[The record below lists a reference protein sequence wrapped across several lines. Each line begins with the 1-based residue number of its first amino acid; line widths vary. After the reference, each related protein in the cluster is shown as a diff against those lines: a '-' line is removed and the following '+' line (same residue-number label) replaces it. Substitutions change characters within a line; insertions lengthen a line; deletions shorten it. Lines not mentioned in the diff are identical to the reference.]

1 MPLSPTASPL
11 SRDTWTRAAIVLI
24 VGFAVLRITA
34 LAISPVSL
42 YQDESQYWVWS
53 RHFDWGYYSKPP
65 MIAWLISLSTG
76 LLGDSDFAIRLPATL
91 LHTGTAIFLMLGARQ
106 LWDERTGFWTAALY
120 LTMPGIWLSGFVI
133 STDAV
138 LFLAWSG
145 GLFALL
151 RLRAD
156 GSWGAAIG
164 LGFALGFGF
173 LSKYAM
179 IYFLVSTG
187 LAIIFDAPS
196 RRALLG
202 LRGAAALAIFLALL
216 APNLAWNAAND
227 FATVTHTAANANW
240 GGDLFHPGELFE
252 FLVAQPGVFGPITFG
267 VLLTLFGL
275 TIARFLRTD
284 PDQRLLVFYALP
296 PLAVV
301 AVQAFIS
308 RAHANW
314 AAATYVAGTL
324 LVIGF
329 LLRGAAWRRRALYGS
344 IGLHT
349 VIGLTA
355 VALAASPALVVAIGA
370 ENATKRIRAWDITA
384 AQIVAAAEADDY
396 AMIVFDDRNA
406 FHQMQRYAPQLEG
419 RMAMWLR
426 FSGPTN
432 HAEDIWP
439 LSGDQDGRLLVISN
453 RPREVPR
460 MREDF
465 ATFEAVGQL
474 AIPLDGLYT
483 RDFTLWEATGYQ
495 RVERDEAYEIRWQ
508 AFDASD
514 DAPAIRGYSGEGR

>member
-24 VGFAVLRITA
+24 VGCAVLRITA

-187 LAIIFDAPS
+187 LAISFDAPYIGWM
-196 RRALLG
+196 AQQTLG
-202 LRGAAALAIFLALL
+202 RNPLGHSGFDIASF
-216 APNLAWNAAND
+216 
-227 FATVTHTAANANW
+227 
-240 GGDLFHPGELFE
+240 GMGLFSC
-252 FLVAQPGVFGPITFG
+252 
-267 VLLTLFGL
+267 
-275 TIARFLRTD
+275 TD
-284 PDQRLLVFYALP
+284 KA
-296 PLAVV
+296 
-301 AVQAFIS
+301 
-308 RAHANW
+308 
-314 AAATYVAGTL
+314 
-324 LVIGF
+324 
-329 LLRGAAWRRRALYGS
+329 
-344 IGLHT
+344 
-349 VIGLTA
+349 
-355 VALAASPALVVAIGA
+355 
-370 ENATKRIRAWDITA
+370 
-384 AQIVAAAEADDY
+384 
-396 AMIVFDDRNA
+396 
-406 FHQMQRYAPQLEG
+406 QLEF
-419 RMAMWLR
+419 RMAMA
-426 FSGPTN
+426 GYEAPTN
-432 HAEDIWP
+432 HQMHHALADSVAQGHTLAWLLNHAEC
-439 LSGDQDGRLLVISN
+439 DQQG
-453 RPREVPR
+453 
-460 MREDF
+460 
-465 ATFEAVGQL
+465 
-474 AIPLDGLYT
+474 
-483 RDFTLWEATGYQ
+483 
-495 RVERDEAYEIRWQ
+495 
-508 AFDASD
+508 
-514 DAPAIRGYSGEGR
+514 

>member
-1 MPLSPTASPL
+1 MPESPTASPL
-11 SRDTWTRAAIVLI
+11 SRDTWTRAAIALI
-24 VGFAVLRITA
+24 IGFAVLRIIA

-91 LHTGTAIFLMLGARQ
+91 LHTGTAIFLMLSARQ
-106 LWDERTGFWTAALY
+106 LWDERSGFWAAALY
-120 LTMPGIWLSGFVI
+120 LTMPAIWVSGVVI

-145 GLFALL
+145 GLYALL

-156 GSWGAAIG
+156 GGWGAAAG
-164 LGFALGFGF
+164 LGLALGFGF

-179 IYFLVSTG
+179 IYFLVSTA
-187 LAIIFDAPS
+187 LAIVFDAPA

-202 LRGAAALAIFLALL
+202 LRGAATLAIFLALL
-216 APNLAWNAAND
+216 APNLAWNAAHD

-240 GGDLFHPGELFE
+240 GGELFHPGELFE
-252 FLVAQPGVFGPITFG
+252 FLIAQPGVFGPVTFG
-267 VLLTLFGL
+267 VLVTLFGL
-275 TIARFLRTD
+275 TLGKFLRAA
-284 PDQRLLVFYALP
+284 PDQRLLVLYALP

-324 LVIGF
+324 LVVGF
-329 LLRGAAWRRRALYGS
+329 LLRGATWRRWALFGS

-349 VIGLTA
+349 VIGLTIIT
-355 VALAASPALVVAIGA
+355 LAASPALVVAVGA
-370 ENATKRIRAWDITA
+370 ENATKRIRAWDVTA
-384 AQIVAAAEADDY
+384 EQIIAAAEADDY

-426 FSGPTN
+426 FAGPSN
-432 HAEDIWP
+432 HAEDVWP
-439 LSGDQDGRLLVISN
+439 LSEGQAGRLLVISN

-465 ATFEAVGQL
+465 DVFEPVGRL
-474 AIPLDGLYT
+474 AIPLDGTYT
-483 RDFTLWEATGYQ
+483 RDFTLWQAEGYQ

-508 AFDASD
+508 AHDEAD
-514 DAPAIRGYSGEGR
+514 RTTPLRGYSGEGR

>member
-1 MPLSPTASPL
+1 MPESFNASPL
-11 SRDTWTRAAIVLI
+11 SRDNWTRAAIVLI
-24 VGFAVLRITA
+24 AGFAVLRILA

-53 RHFDWGYYSKPP
+53 RQFDWGYYSKPP

-76 LLGDSDFAIRLPATL
+76 LFGDSDFAIRLPATL
-91 LHTGTAIFLMLGARQ
+91 LHTATATFLMLSARQ
-106 LWDERTGFWTAALY
+106 LWDERAGFWTAALY

-138 LFLAWSG
+138 LFVAWSG
-145 GLFALL
+145 GLYALL

-156 GSWGAAIG
+156 HGWGAAIG
-164 LGFALGFGF
+164 LGVALGFGF

-187 LAIIFDAPS
+187 LAILFDAPT
-196 RRALLG
+196 RQALLG

-252 FLVAQPGVFGPITFG
+252 FLAAQLGVFGPVTFG
-267 VLLTLFGL
+267 VLGTIFGL
-275 TIARFLRTD
+275 TIASFLRAD
-284 PDQRLLVFYALP
+284 PDQRLLVLYSVP

-324 LVIGF
+324 LVVGF
-329 LLRGAAWRRRALYGS
+329 LLRGATWRRWALYGS

-349 VIGLTA
+349 VIGIIA
-355 VALAASPALVVAIGA
+355 IALAASPALVVALGA
-370 ENATKRIRAWDITA
+370 ADATKRIRAWDVTA
-384 AQIVAAAEADDY
+384 EQILAAAESDDY

-426 FSGPTN
+426 YSGPTN
-432 HAEDIWP
+432 HAEDVWP
-439 LSGDQDGRLLVISN
+439 LSEDQAGRLLVISN

-460 MREDF
+460 LREDF
-465 ATFEAVGQL
+465 DRFEAVGRL
-474 AIPLDGLYT
+474 AIPLDGAYT
-483 RDFTLWEATGYQ
+483 RDFTLWEAEGYQ

-514 DAPAIRGYSGEGR
+514 EAPPARGYSGEGR